1 MAAHSI
7 QVEAEG
13 QKEKAAPFGLILQE
27 LSLPLT
33 LRPTGVL
40 DDRQLAVFCEA
51 NEEFEVESDAD
62 GSITVMSP
70 AFPQTS
76 RLNQILSAE
85 LTLWARQNGGA
96 VFGPDLGIR
105 FPDRTMRGPDCAWLS
120 PAKWE
125 VFAGA
130 KRSSFLPFCPEFI
143 VELRSDTDRA
153 STAEAKLEF
162 WMSRGAE
169 LGWLIDPLRKLAM
182 VYRPGQEPRTLL
194 QPDWVEGEGPIA
206 GFRLRMDD
214 FWE

>member
-1 MAAHSI
+1 MAASPV
-7 QVEAEG
+7 QVEAEEQG
-13 QKEKAAPFGLILQE
+13 EKAAPFGLILQG
-27 LSLPLT
+27 LSLPIT
-33 LRPTGVL
+33 LRPAGL
-40 DDRQLAVFCEA
+40 PDDRQLAAFCEA

-70 AFPQTS
+70 AFPKTS
-76 RLNQILSAE
+76 RLNQVLNAE
-85 LTLWARQNGGA
+85 LAVWARQKGGY

-125 VFAGA
+125 LFAPA
-130 KRSSFLPFCPEFI
+130 KRKSFLPFCPEFI
-143 VELRSDTDRA
+143 AELRSDADRA

-182 VYRPGQEPRTLL
+182 VYRPGQEPRMLL
-194 QPDWVEGEGPIA
+194 KPDWIEGEGPIA